1 MQSSCRREVQESHRV
16 FDALVS
22 SIEQSHALV
31 VAAVEEKERLAEKR
45 VSRLVRELEREIQD
59 LSEGNANQEEA
70 QTEMRR
76 WVNRESTLIMTPQN
90 FHSKYLFKV
99 CCYRLKG
106 HFFMSANPEIEA
118 MQLWRNV
125 AKPL

>member
-22 SIEQSHALV
+22 SIEQSHTLV

-45 VSRLVRELEREIQD
+45 VSRLVRELEREIRE

-76 WVNRESTLIMTPQN
+76 WVNNISTLIMPPQN
-90 FHSKYLFKV
+90 FHGIYIADTYSKCV
-99 CCYRLKG
+99 VIR
-106 HFFMSANPEIEA
+106 
-118 MQLWRNV
+118 
-125 AKPL
+125 